1 MPLVPSTASTPCVL
15 CHSDD
20 IEELSRRARDG
31 RPLRTTICRRCG
43 MVWANPPAV
52 EHAVRTYYSEE
63 YRQDYKGTPARTL
76 PQIYHAG
83 LGALARY
90 RAIAHRLA
98 AGDAI
103 LDVGCGGGELVYL
116 LRRLGFDATGIE
128 PNRALSEA
136 ARSVLGLPVRTGF
149 VQDFDFPE
157 GAFRAILMYHVLEHV
172 DTPLAVLGRLR
183 RWLRDDGRL
192 IVEVPNIEARFE
204 APITRFHVA
213 HLFYFSPAT
222 LEAIARRRD
231 SGSRR
236 CACHRTAARSSVFF
250 GRMQGRLSRHSR
262 RRPIAAPRACSRATP
277 TSGTI
282 VRARPTC
289 AWHDA
294 WPRPAENRW
303 SPGAW
308 PPARTSWTRCSRTSS
323 RHWPLPRRESL
334 RACGATIRPHPM

>member
-15 CHSDD
+15 CQSDD

-52 EHAVRTYYSEE
+52 ENAVRTYYSEE

-128 PNRALSEA
+128 PDRALSEA

-172 DTPLAVLGRLR
+172 DTPQAVLGRLG

-222 LEAIARRRD
+222 LEAIARA
-231 SGSRR
+231 SGLG
-236 CACHRTAARSSVFF
+236 VEEV
-250 GRMQGRLSRHSR
+250 RLSQDG
-262 RRPIAAPRACSRATP
+262 
-277 TSGTI
+277 GTI
-282 VRARPTC
+282 IGIFRAHAGETQ
-289 AWHDA
+289 
-294 WPRPAENRW
+294 PALSAETYR
-303 SPGAW
+303 
-308 PPARTSWTRCSRTSS
+308 RTKSMLQGHTNLRYDRSRTPYL
-323 RHWPLPRRESL
+323 RMARRL
-334 RACGATIRPHPM
+334 ATYCRKQVVARRMATGKDILDALFQDVQPSPASPATRVP